1 MSNQTQKVT
10 ANHLDRDAY
19 LYVRQST
26 IRQVFE
32 NSESTKR
39 QYALR
44 QRAIALGW
52 SEERILVIDSDL
64 GQSGASAADREGFK
78 KLVAEVSMGNVGLV
92 MGLEVSRLARNCSDW
107 HRLLELCAISGT
119 LILDEDGCYD
129 PADFNDALLL
139 GIKGT
144 MSAAELHLLRGR
156 LLGGIQSKA
165 RRGELK
171 NPIPVGLVYDPQDRV
186 VREPDRQIQDT
197 LESFFRTFERTR
209 SATATVKYFRK
220 QGWLFP
226 RRIRRGANKGQVV
239 WAELGHSRALQV
251 LHNPRYAGAFVHGRS
266 RIIKNAEGQS
276 KQRKFAR
283 QEDWQILIPDA
294 HEGYISWEQFQQNQ
308 LRLRE
313 NAQALG
319 SDRRRSPPGE
329 GPALLQGL
337 VVCGL
342 CGDRMTVRY
351 HHYDGRRIPEYVCQ
365 REGIEHA
372 KQICQRVRGQAL
384 DEAIGTLLLEKLTP
398 VTLDVALAV
407 QQELEARQKEGDALR
422 RQQVERALY
431 EAELARARY
440 MEVDPKNRLVAD
452 ALEGDW
458 NEKLAAAQAAEEWY
472 QQQREAER
480 VRLDDKTKAE
490 LLSLATDFPRLWR
503 NEKTSDQDRKRM
515 VRLLVEDVTLVL
527 EAKIVANIRF
537 KGGATQTLHL
547 DRPLRAW
554 EVRQTSPEVIDQ
566 IDRLLNDCTD
576 AEIAKRLNAD
586 GFKSGTG
593 LPFNAR
599 LVARAR
605 RQYQLKTRY
614 DRLREAG
621 MLTQNEIAAR
631 LGIHPQTVHHWR
643 RHGLVVGHPYN
654 DKNECLYE
662 PVSHRAPT
670 KHHGIKLTDP
680 RRFTDVVSDSTNE
693 V

>member
-1 MSNQTQKVT
+1 MNDQTQKVT
-10 ANHLDRDAY
+10 TNHLKRDAY

-52 SEERILVIDSDL
+52 PEERIVVIDSDL
-64 GQSGASAADREGFK
+64 GQSGASTADREGFK
-78 KLVAEVSMGNVGLV
+78 KLVAEVSMGHVGMV

-139 GIKGT
+139 GFKGT
-144 MSAAELHLLRGR
+144 MSAAELHFLRGR
-156 LLGGIQSKA
+156 LQGGIQNKA
-165 RRGELK
+165 KRGELK
-171 NPIPVGLVYDPQDRV
+171 NPLPVGLVYDAQDGV
-186 VREPDRQIQDT
+186 VRDPDRQVQDT
-197 LESFFRTFERTR
+197 FESFFRTFQRTG
-209 SATATVKYFRK
+209 SATGTVKYFRQ

-226 RRIRRGANKGQVV
+226 RRIRRGANKGQLV
-239 WAELGHSRALQV
+239 WAELGHSRTLQV

-266 RIIKNAEGQS
+266 RIIKNAEGKS
-276 KQRKFAR
+276 KQRKLPR
-283 QEDWQILIPDA
+283 QEDWQILIPDV

-308 LRLRE
+308 HRLRQ

-319 SDRRRSPPGE
+319 SDRRQSPPGE

-351 HHYDGRRIPEYVCQ
+351 HHYGGRRIPNYVCQ

-372 KQICQRVRGQAL
+372 KQICQQIRGRAL
-384 DEAIGTLLLEKLTP
+384 DEAMGALLLEKLTP

-407 QQELEARQKEGDALR
+407 QQELEARQEEGDALR
-422 RQQVERALY
+422 RQQVQRAVY
-431 EAELARARY
+431 EAESARARY

-452 ALEGDW
+452 TLEGDW
-458 NEKLAAAQAAEEWY
+458 NEKLTAAQEAEQWY

-480 VRLDDKTKAE
+480 ARLDDKAKEAI
-490 LLSLATDFPRLWR
+490 LSLATDFPRLWR
-503 NEKTSDQDRKRM
+503 DEKTSDKDRKRM
-515 VRLLVEDVTLVL
+515 MRLLVEDVTLIL
-527 EAKIVANIRF
+527 EAQVVAKIRF
-537 KGGATQTLHL
+537 KGGATQTLCL
-547 DRPLRAW
+547 DRPLRSW
-554 EVRQTSPEVIDQ
+554 EVRQTSPEVIEQ
-566 IDRLLNDCTD
+566 IDRLLNECTD
-576 AEIAKRLNAD
+576 VEIAKRLNAD

-593 LPFNAR
+593 LRFISR
-599 LVARAR
+599 LVARIR
-605 RQYQLKTRY
+605 RHYKLKSRY

-621 MLTQNEIAAR
+621 MLTQKEIASQ
-631 LGIHPQTVHHWR
+631 LGIHPCTVHDWR
-643 RHGLVVGHPYN
+643 RHGLVLGHPFN

-662 PVSHRAPT
+662 PVSDGAPI
-670 KHHGIKLTDP
+670 KQHGIKLTDP
-680 RRFTDVVSDSTNE
+680 RRFSNVVSDRTNE

>member
-1 MSNQTQKVT
+1 MINQTQKVT
-10 ANHLDRDAY
+10 AHHLNRDAY

-52 SEERILVIDSDL
+52 PEERIIVIDSDL
-64 GQSGASAADREGFK
+64 GQSGASAADREGFQ
-78 KLVAEVSMGNVGLV
+78 KLVAEVSMGHVGIV

-107 HRLLELCAISGT
+107 HRLLELCAISGA

-156 LLGGIQSKA
+156 LLGGIRNKA

-171 NPIPVGLVYDPQDRV
+171 TPLPVGLVYDAQDRV
-186 VREPDRQIQDT
+186 VREPDRQVQDT
-197 LESFFRTFERTR
+197 LESFFRAFQRTG

-226 RRIRRGANKGQVV
+226 RRIRRGANQGQIV
-239 WAELGHSRALQV
+239 WAELLHSRALQV
-251 LHNPRYAGAFVHGRS
+251 LHNPRYAGAFVHGRH
-266 RIIKNAEGQS
+266 RTVKNAKGQS
-276 KQRKFAR
+276 WQRKLP
-283 QEDWQILIPDA
+283 QEDWQNLILDA

-308 LRLRE
+308 QRLRE

-319 SDRRRSPPGE
+319 SDRRQSPPGE

-337 VVCGL
+337 AVCGL
-342 CGDRMTVRY
+342 CGNRMTVRY
-351 HHYDGRRIPEYVCQ
+351 HHYGGRRIPDYLCQ
-365 REGIEHA
+365 REGIQHA
-372 KQICQRVRGQAL
+372 KQICQRVPGQAV
-384 DEAIGTLLLEKLTP
+384 DDVMGRLLLEKLTP

-407 QQELEARQKEGDALR
+407 QQELETRQQEGDALR
-422 RQQVERALY
+422 RQRVERALY

-452 ALEGDW
+452 TLEGDW
-458 NEKLAAAQAAEEWY
+458 NEKLTAAQAAEQWY
-472 QQQREAER
+472 QQQREVER
-480 VRLDDKTKAE
+480 ARLDDKTKKE
-490 LLSLATDFPRLWR
+490 ILSLATDFPRLWR
-503 NEKTSDQDRKRM
+503 DEKTSDQDRKRM

-527 EAKIVANIRF
+527 EAKVVAKIRF
-537 KGGATQTLHL
+537 KGGATQTLRL
-547 DRPLRAW
+547 DRPLTVG
-554 EVRQTSPEVIDQ
+554 EIRQTSREVIEQ
-566 IDRLLNDCTD
+566 IDRLLNECIDS
-576 AEIAKRLNAD
+576 EIAKRLNTG

-593 LPFNAR
+593 LPFTAR
-599 LVARAR
+599 LVGQLR
-605 RQYQLKTRY
+605 REYKLKSRY

-621 MLTQNEIAAR
+621 MLTQEQVASR
-631 LGIHPQTVHHWR
+631 LGIHPQTVRCWR
-643 RHGLVVGHPYN
+643 SRGLIAAHPYN
-654 DKNECLYE
+654 EKNECLYE
-662 PVSHRAPT
+662 PLSDGAPI

-680 RRFTDVVSDSTNE
+680 RRFPKVVSDRTKE